1 MKVIK
6 IIKKSKKSQESQ
18 GFSTYTRNSN
28 LTSGANLYDS
38 PDSFKKKKPP
48 RLDGK
53 VLRSLSDNKE
63 FTLAKFKKRFNLE

>member
-6 IIKKSKKSQESQ
+6 IIKKS
-18 GFSTYTRNSN
+18 
-28 LTSGANLYDS
+28 
-38 PDSFKKKKPP
+38 KKKPP